1 MSTAGGVCILSS
13 LASSIVSYMQR
24 PMLLLKCTCL
34 STGPAFVCFA
44 LVGFLGNEIDPS
56 PRSGVDISGD
66 GDFAFSFVHGG
77 SGRESYLKIKTGET
91 QERSPERQRLI
102 SLSSSFQNVDLMNTF
117 DSVKIG
123 V

>member
-13 LASSIVSYMQR
+13 LASSIVSYMQG

-56 PRSGVDISGD
+56 PRSGVDMMETLP
-66 GDFAFSFVHGG
+66 FPLFMVVV
-77 SGRESYLKIKTGET
+77 GE
-91 QERSPERQRLI
+91 RVL
-102 SLSSSFQNVDLMNTF
+102 FKM
-117 DSVKIG
+117 
-123 V
+123 